1 VAPATEQDLEP
12 INEIYNH
19 YVVPTAITFDLEPM
33 TMYWRR
39 EWFGQF
45 AEEGRHRLLVARE
58 SGSVIGYACSHAH
71 RARPAYDPSV
81 ETSTYLDPT
90 RTGRGVGGALYGTLL
105 EILERE
111 DVHRAYAGIA
121 LPNPASVRLHERSA
135 SAGSASSASRGGSST
150 AIGTLPGT
158 SGASPER
165 RSSPAHGIGSD
176 PTRSAWHVEETAE
189 SSVHIVEPD
198 DFVRLRDQVMDRSLS
213 ITRSDSVTWRA
224 RRSRLP
230 D

>member
-1 VAPATEQDLEP
+1 MDLSRVVVAPATEHDLEP

-19 YVVPTAITFDLEPM
+19 YVVTTAITFDLEPM

-58 SGSVIGYACSHAH
+58 SGSVIGYASSHAH

-121 LPNPASVRLHERSA
+121 LPNPASVRLHERFGFRRVGFFSEQGRKFDRYWDVA
-135 SAGSASSASRGGSST
+135 WY
-150 AIGTLPGT
+150 
-158 SGASPER
+158 ER
-165 RSSPAHGIGSD
+165 R
-176 PTRSAWHVEETAE
+176 
-189 SSVHIVEPD
+189 
-198 DFVRLRDQVMDRSLS
+198 FV
-213 ITRSDSVTWRA
+213 
-224 RRSRLP
+224 
-230 D
+230 